1 MSAVP
6 SEPTEDQILAEEKLT
21 QSFYIT
27 FLFMLLF
34 FFVTGAAIEKYKP
47 AFGHE
52 TCATLILGVIVSLFL
67 WLCEKTNDTGTFT
80 FKQSF
85 FFNFFLPP
93 IIFNSGFNM
102 RKKRFFQNL
111 GNVALFG
118 LVVTLVC
125 FVVYSLITVACIKG
139 LDLQMYNYYDLNNP
153 EDVTTTDSNPMRL
166 NMATMQILLFTSLLC
181 SSDVVAAVSIVR
193 FKEQPKLYSCIFGEG
208 VFNDIVSIIIFNT
221 VS

>member
-1 MSAVP
+1 MYI
-6 SEPTEDQILAEEKLT
+6 SEERYAQLMAEQPIVFGDDDLLAEEKLT

-27 FLFMLLF
+27 FLFMLMF

-52 TCATLILGVIVSLFL
+52 TCATLVLGIIVSLLL
-67 WLCEKTNDTGTFT
+67 WLCEKTADTGTFT
-80 FKQSF
+80 FNQAF

-125 FVVYSLITVACIKG
+125 FVVYSAVTVAAIKG
-139 LDLQMYNYYDLNNP
+139 LNLMMYNYYNLNNDGT
-153 EDVTTTDSNPMRL
+153 ETSQVI
-166 NMATMQILLFTSLLC
+166 NMSVMQILLFTSLLC
-181 SSDVVAAVSIVR
+181 SSDVVAAVSIVS
-193 FKEQPKLYSCIFGEG
+193 FKE
-208 VFNDIVSIIIFNT
+208 
-221 VS
+221 